1 MRVDGRFLQLVAAP
15 AACNPGRV
23 GYIIPRRAIPLA
35 VDRNY
40 LRRCLRETAR
50 AARPALERFDVILRV
65 RQPIAR
71 ADLAAASSEAR
82 ELMRRAV
89 APAP

>member
-1 MRVDGRFLQLVAAP
+1 MDGRFLQLVAAS
-15 AACNPGRV
+15 AATDPGRV

-35 VDRNY
+35 VDRNR
-40 LRRCLRETAR
+40 LRRRMREAVR

-71 ADLAAASSEAR
+71 LDILAASAEAR
-82 ELMRRAV
+82 ELLRRALAS
-89 APAP
+89 AP

>member
-1 MRVDGRFLQLVAAP
+1 VRVDGRFLQLVAAP
-15 AACNPGRV
+15 AACAPGRV
-23 GYIIPRRAIPLA
+23 GYIIPRRAIPRA

-40 LRRCLRETAR
+40 LRRRLREVAR
-50 AARPALERFDVILRV
+50 AARPPLERFDVILRV

-82 ELMRRAV
+82 ELMRRAI
-89 APAP
+89 APTP